1 MTDPTIRAAW
11 EKAAWAE
18 CEARAKVNECEDKRC
33 PRREPCPWCAQG
45 AAAAI
50 AAFHEHMA
58 AEAMRGEWLSASA
71 EDVVRAAIS
80 LAVASAQLKFDATFD
95 VPPVFSACSRG
106 EGGETLSGNGMVGA
120 LGLEPRTR

>member
-1 MTDPTIRAAW
+1 MAADPTIRAAW

-50 AAFHEHMA
+50 AAFLDKMRE
-58 AEAMRGEWLSASA
+58 AERANIA
-71 EDVVRAAIS
+71 EFRAQGLVGPTS
-80 LAVASAQLKFDATFD
+80 DAVAVTLWLGEQRRAIADAVKEAAKELPHD
-95 VPPVFSACSRG
+95 
-106 EGGETLSGNGMVGA
+106 
-120 LGLEPRTR
+120 